1 MASWGLLGLSLTV
14 CTGVCNLVRTRMTM
28 PFSDWEESHARNNA
42 GGGRRPMDEADVQ
55 AIIDRLGGVEA
66 LRERREEFREA
77 VLRMNRERGA
87 LMELYPDQ
95 WVAVGR
101 NGVIAVA
108 GSLEDV
114 FARVES
120 AGLRD
125 SEFEVE
131 FLDTDPAD
139 LLL

>member
-1 MASWGLLGLSLTV
+1 MPETAS
-14 CTGVCNLVRTRMTM
+14 
-28 PFSDWEESHARNNA
+28 
-42 GGGRRPMDEADVQ
+42 GGRRPMDEADVQ
-55 AIIDRLGGVEA
+55 AIIDQLGGVEA
-66 LRERREEFREA
+66 LLEGRAEFHEA

-87 LMELYPDQ
+87 LMEMYPDK

-108 GSLEDV
+108 DSLEDV

>member
-1 MASWGLLGLSLTV
+1 MDDLGLLRYCSQLGRSIGHYAL
-14 CTGVCNLVRTRMTM
+14 CGAGTGAVGALLEGR
-28 PFSDWEESHARNNA
+28 EESHK
-42 GGGRRPMDEADVQ
+42 
-55 AIIDRLGGVEA
+55 
-66 LRERREEFREA
+66 A

-120 AGLRD
+120 VGLRD

-131 FLDTDPAD
+131 FLDTDSEE
-139 LLL
+139 

>member
-1 MASWGLLGLSLTV
+1 
-14 CTGVCNLVRTRMTM
+14 M
-28 PFSDWEESHARNNA
+28 PETA
-42 GGGRRPMDEADVQ
+42 GGGRRPMDEGEVQ
-55 AIIDRLGGVEA
+55 GIIDRLGGVEA
-66 LRERREEFREA
+66 LREGREEFHEA
-77 VLRMNRERGA
+77 VLRMNQERGA

-95 WVAVGR
+95 WVAVGQ

-114 FARVES
+114 LARVES

>member
-1 MASWGLLGLSLTV
+1 MQEG
-14 CTGVCNLVRTRMTM
+14 
-28 PFSDWEESHARNNA
+28 
-42 GGGRRPMDEADVQ
+42 
-55 AIIDRLGGVEA
+55 
-66 LRERREEFREA
+66 REEFHEA

-87 LMELYPDQ
+87 LMELYPDK

-108 GSLEDV
+108 DSLEDV
-114 FARVES
+114 LAGVES
-120 AGLRD
+120 ADLRD

>member
-1 MASWGLLGLSLTV
+1 MSETAS
-14 CTGVCNLVRTRMTM
+14 
-28 PFSDWEESHARNNA
+28 
-42 GGGRRPMDEADVQ
+42 GGRRPMDEADVK

-66 LRERREEFREA
+66 LQEGRDDFNEA
-77 VLRMNRERGA
+77 VLRMNRERSA

-108 GSLEDV
+108 DSLEDV
-114 FARVES
+114 FARVEA
-120 AGLRD
+120 AGLQD

>member
-1 MASWGLLGLSLTV
+1 
-14 CTGVCNLVRTRMTM
+14 M
-28 PFSDWEESHARNNA
+28 PETTS
-42 GGGRRPMDEADVQ
+42 GGRRPMEDADVQ

-66 LRERREEFREA
+66 LRDGREEFHEA
-77 VLRMNRERGA
+77 VLRINRERGA
-87 LMELYPDQ
+87 LMEMYPDQ

-108 GSLEDV
+108 GTLEDV
-114 FARVES
+114 LSKVES
-120 AGLRD
+120 AGLGD

>member
-1 MASWGLLGLSLTV
+1 MPETAS
-14 CTGVCNLVRTRMTM
+14 
-28 PFSDWEESHARNNA
+28 
-42 GGGRRPMDEADVQ
+42 GGRRPMDDADVQ
-55 AIIDRLGGVEA
+55 AIIDHLGGVEA
-66 LRERREEFREA
+66 LQEGREEFHEA

-87 LMELYPDQ
+87 LMEMYPDK

-108 GSLEDV
+108 DSLEEV

>member
-1 MASWGLLGLSLTV
+1 
-14 CTGVCNLVRTRMTM
+14 M
-28 PFSDWEESHARNNA
+28 PETA
-42 GGGRRPMDEADVQ
+42 GGGRRPMDEWEVQ
-55 AIIDRLGGVEA
+55 AVIHRLGGVEA
-66 LRERREEFREA
+66 LLEGREEFREA
-77 VLRMNRERGA
+77 VLRMNRERGT
-87 LMELYPDQ
+87 LMELYPDK

-108 GSLEDV
+108 DSLEDV
-114 FARVES
+114 LAGVES
-120 AGLRD
+120 ADLRD